1 MFPRQDNHA
10 LAVLTDTAS
19 GDLQQYLAGVHHQRD
34 TLVVMIL
41 FSFLGG
47 GNTMVMASFYLS
59 STSPPLATN
68 DDTELSPG
76 RARITIGGDLTQL
89 NGDSFQS
96 TAVSFANEHM
106 ALVSC

>member
-41 FSFLGG
+41 FSIFPFLE
-47 GNTMVMASFYLS
+47 YH
-59 STSPPLATN
+59 
-68 DDTELSPG
+68 
-76 RARITIGGDLTQL
+76 GDGIFLL
-89 NGDSFQS
+89 I
-96 TAVSFANEHM
+96 
-106 ALVSC
+106 